1 MKTQSITKAR
11 TAPKSP
17 AARAAPRQ
25 AAARAGTK
33 TRQTFASVF
42 DALADTPQEAAN
54 LRARAQLARQITNAI
69 GQRGWTQDVAA
80 QHCGVTQPRINDL
93 LNGRLSRFSLDALVN
108 IASAIGEVNV
118 ELRDMEPA

>member
-11 TAPKSP
+11 TTTKAPGAK
-17 AARAAPRQ
+17 AAPRR
-25 AAARAGTK
+25 AAAKAGAK
-33 TRQTFASVF
+33 TRQRFASVF
-42 DALADTPQEAAN
+42 EALADTPQEAAN

-69 GQRGWTQDVAA
+69 RQRGWTQDVAA

-93 LNGRLSRFSLDALVN
+93 LNGRISRFSLDALVN

-118 ELRDMEPA
+118 ELRDLEPA